1 MLFPDAG
8 DPLFAGGNDRT
19 LGLLLLLPLLGS
31 RCNEDEEEDDSDI
44 R

>member
-8 DPLFAGGNDRT
+8 DPLFFGGNDRT
-19 LGLLLLLPLLGS
+19 LGLLLLLPLLAS
-31 RCNEDEEEDDSDI
+31 RCNEDEVGDDNDI